1 MPHRAATRTTE
12 GDHLISYIT
21 APDLWDPATEAA
33 LRAVLLQLTPGQR
46 IRCGA
51 GRCSVFAGVS
61 QAGTVYAV
69 HYVPG
74 RGYDWRKFHALRMSL
89 LANAE
94 STIDPLQRAQELA
107 RFALSYRDRFP
118 DLADTAWQQSKVI
131 TAQAS
136 QQRLAA

>member
-1 MPHRAATRTTE
+1 MT
-12 GDHLISYIT
+12 YIT

-33 LRAVLLQLTPGQR
+33 LRAGLLQLTPGQR

-51 GRCSVFAGVS
+51 GRCSVFAGIS

-89 LANAE
+89 QASAE
-94 STIDPLQRAQELA
+94 STMDPRQRAQELA
-107 RFALSYRDRFP
+107 RFALSHRDRYP
-118 DLADTAWQQSKVI
+118 DLADAAWRQAKAI
-131 TAQAS
+131 TAMES
-136 QQRLAA
+136 RQRMAA